1 MEYSENIEGCFL
13 SPSFRLPR
21 VRKCRGKVRDSFMR
35 NILERNYVWQ
45 PHLLFMALQEL
56 AWTGR
61 QTRLSSNEFGYVF
74 L

>member
-13 SPSFRLPR
+13 SPSFRLPQ
-21 VRKCRGKVRDSFMR
+21 VRKRRGKIRYSFVR
-35 NILERNYVWQ
+35 NVLERNYVWQ
-45 PHLLFMALQEL
+45 PHNLFMTLQAL

-61 QTRLSSNEFGYVF
+61 QTRLSSNEFGYAF